1 MLFSPFFVELTCVV
15 CVGWRELRFSR
26 LHEVPSWTLKRFAKA
41 IPFLN
46 PQVRGLSRY
55 RDTCFSALCVHNR
68 KSPS

>member
-1 MLFSPFFVELTCVV
+1 M
-15 CVGWRELRFSR
+15 
-26 LHEVPSWTLKRFAKA
+26 PSWTLKRFAKA